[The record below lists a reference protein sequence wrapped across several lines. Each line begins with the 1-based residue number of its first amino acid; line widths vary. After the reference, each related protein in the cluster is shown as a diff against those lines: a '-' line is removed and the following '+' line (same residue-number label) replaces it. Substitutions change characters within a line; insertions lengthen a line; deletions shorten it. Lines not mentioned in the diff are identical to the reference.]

1 MHTKIQ
7 KWGNSQGLRFP
18 KHILQEAHIDIGD
31 ELNISVSN
39 GKIIIEP
46 INNIKN
52 KYSIS
57 ELISQM
63 PNNYSSNELDWGK
76 PVGKE
81 EW

>member
-1 MHTKIQ
+1 MHAKIQ

-18 KHILQEAHIDIGD
+18 KHVLQEVQINIGD
-31 ELNISVSN
+31 ELNIFVSN

-46 INNIKN
+46 LNYIKN
-52 KYSIS
+52 KYNIK
-57 ELISQM
+57 ELVSQM
-63 PNNYSSNELDWGK
+63 PQNYSSKELDWGE

>member
-18 KHILQEAHIDIGD
+18 KHILQEAHINIGD
-31 ELNISVSN
+31 ELNILVNN

-46 INNIKN
+46 LNNIRNIYNIK
-52 KYSIS
+52 K
-57 ELISQM
+57 LVSQM
-63 PNNYSSNELDWGK
+63 PETYSLEEMDWGK